1 MSKQGFAHIN
11 PSYAQ
16 VTEAKWVE
24 TLYVS
29 HHMATS
35 QIGASKQEENQ

>member
-11 PSYAQ
+11 PAYAQ

-24 TLYVS
+24 TLCVS
-29 HHMATS
+29 HHMANS
-35 QIGASKQEENQ
+35 QIGASKQEGNQ